1 MSHLEAVLICHAALC
16 LPLVAGLPCSTDTSG
31 GQVSSRCPSLLLIQV
46 QLHHLQ
52 TYVVTHQMVQ
62 LAGREN
68 KTTAATPEDVDTGP
82 HKTQVYD
89 WGTRGKRS
97 GTSNNLFLFLFL
109 IGRPSQTRV
118 D

>member
-1 MSHLEAVLICHAALC
+1 MSHLETVLVCHAALR

-31 GQVSSRCPSLLLIQV
+31 GQVSPRCPSLLLIQV

-68 KTTAATPEDVDTGP
+68 KVTAAD
-82 HKTQVYD
+82 QA
-89 WGTRGKRS
+89 RS
-97 GTSNNLFLFLFL
+97 E
-109 IGRPSQTRV
+109 QTKPN
-118 D
+118 